1 MAQLSK
7 NTGASVTD
15 ELVVPPEVTMTL
27 LDITIAGRR
36 FSIARELHADN
47 QFHQRYSVD
56 GRDVPVQRYLEL
68 VATAVAAKSIPVT

>member
-1 MAQLSK
+1 
-7 NTGASVTD
+7 
-15 ELVVPPEVTMTL
+15 MTL

-36 FSIARELHADN
+36 FSIAREPHADN

-68 VATAVAAKSIPVT
+68 VATAVAAKSIHVT